1 MKNKLSLL
9 FCGFLLFVSY
19 ALISHYLS
27 IIFKPDKISKEIYD
41 KLKSLSIQDRMLVDI
56 SDCIKTE
63 WDSIYIL
70 GHFCDSVILS
80 NTKLEQ
86 YGITGDGYR
95 DCIVIIYSGK
105 VSYIEYIEDDGFTA
119 PPIQFYMDDETNS
132 YLVTHKN
139 NSKFIVCNNNNH
151 YMLFPAAQYA
161 LSPDIFFNRNFQ
173 LPFDD
178 RTFIE
183 KFYAY
188 LNGDIEMKDLF

>member
-105 VSYIEYIEDDGFTA
+105 VSYIEYIE
-119 PPIQFYMDDETNS
+119 
-132 YLVTHKN
+132 
-139 NSKFIVCNNNNH
+139 
-151 YMLFPAAQYA
+151 
-161 LSPDIFFNRNFQ
+161 
-173 LPFDD
+173 
-178 RTFIE
+178 
-183 KFYAY
+183 
-188 LNGDIEMKDLF
+188 

>member
-1 MKNKLSLL
+1 
-9 FCGFLLFVSY
+9 
-19 ALISHYLS
+19 
-27 IIFKPDKISKEIYD
+27 
-41 KLKSLSIQDRMLVDI
+41 
-56 SDCIKTE
+56 
-63 WDSIYIL
+63 
-70 GHFCDSVILS
+70 
-80 NTKLEQ
+80 
-86 YGITGDGYR
+86 
-95 DCIVIIYSGK
+95 
-105 VSYIEYIEDDGFTA
+105 
-119 PPIQFYMDDETNS
+119 MDDETNS

-183 KFYAY
+183 KFYEY

>member
-27 IIFKPDKISKEIYD
+27 II
-41 KLKSLSIQDRMLVDI
+41 LLVDI

-105 VSYIEYIEDDGFTA
+105 VSYIEYIE
-119 PPIQFYMDDETNS
+119 
-132 YLVTHKN
+132 
-139 NSKFIVCNNNNH
+139 
-151 YMLFPAAQYA
+151 
-161 LSPDIFFNRNFQ
+161 
-173 LPFDD
+173 
-178 RTFIE
+178 
-183 KFYAY
+183 
-188 LNGDIEMKDLF
+188 